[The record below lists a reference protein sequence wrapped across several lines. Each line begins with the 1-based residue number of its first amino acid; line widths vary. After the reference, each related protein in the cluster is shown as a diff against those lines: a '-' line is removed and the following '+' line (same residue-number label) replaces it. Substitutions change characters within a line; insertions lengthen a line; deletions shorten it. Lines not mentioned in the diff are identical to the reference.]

1 MTDLPA
7 GITKAGTS
15 TTGSE
20 WRILGHTYHLKSECD
35 SSFSFETYDPAGTFV
50 PPHIHTT
57 QDEFIYVLEGRFD
70 LYLDG
75 NWAHAEPGDLVRMPR
90 GLAHGY
96 YNKTDKPARALFWV
110 SPAGNLKA
118 LFDQLHDLADPD
130 EVAKRSAAHDVN
142 FLPPGAV
149 EGA

>member
-1 MTDLPA
+1 MSDLPA

-15 TTGSE
+15 VTGEE
-20 WRILGHTYHLKSECD
+20 WRILGHTYHAKSICD
-35 SSFSFETYDPAGTFV
+35 TSFSFETYDPAGTFV
-50 PPHIHTT
+50 PPHIHPT
-57 QDEFIYVLEGRFD
+57 QDEFIYVLEGKFD

-75 NWAHAEPGDLVRMPR
+75 KWTEAHPGDLVRMPK

-96 YNKTDKPARALFWV
+96 YNKTDKPSRALFWV
-110 SPAGNLKA
+110 SPAGRLKD

-130 EVAKRSAAHDVN
+130 EVVKRSAAHDVD